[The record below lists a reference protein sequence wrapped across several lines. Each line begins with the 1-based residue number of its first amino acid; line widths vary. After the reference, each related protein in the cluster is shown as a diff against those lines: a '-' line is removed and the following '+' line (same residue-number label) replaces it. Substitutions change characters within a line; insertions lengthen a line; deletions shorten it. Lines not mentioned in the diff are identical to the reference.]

1 MEDLVA
7 ARLRFEAQI
16 PGWTTPVAQG
26 TALVRPGDDP
36 EAIEFSI
43 VNTSAHR
50 LPVVVLGLVVGR
62 VDQTATYAV
71 SADQLDQAIGLIA
84 PAAAATWMEHPN
96 LAAWRAM
103 QQALHGDPTA
113 TVVTVFVADL
123 ADPSSGPYDDALRA
137 QLAASTEAG

>member
-16 PGWTTPVAQG
+16 PGWQAPAAQG
-26 TALVRPGDDP
+26 TVLVRPGTTP
-36 EAIEFSI
+36 GTTEFPVI
-43 VNTSAHR
+43 NAGAHA
-50 LPVVVLGLVVGR
+50 LPTVVMGLVVGR
-62 VDQTATYAV
+62 VDQTAAFAV
-71 SADQLDQAIGLIA
+71 SADQLDEAIRLIA

-103 QQALHGDPTA
+103 QQALGEDPTA

-137 QLAASTEAG
+137 QLAASAG